1 MRRDTAVW
9 LSVLVLVTLACQPGA
24 SAPSAP
30 RGDGASVATTQAP
43 VSAVAAPVT
52 PVAAPPALRKLDLP
66 LAAISASLA
75 PIWVAVD
82 YGLFLRH
89 GLEVEAN
96 GMSPASASQAL
107 TAGSSPVG
115 VTGGSTVT
123 AWLGGSTELVF
134 IAGLTNTALF
144 EIIGRPEIASL
155 DDLRGKAAG
164 STSAGSGATMAM
176 YETLRRNGI
185 EPERDVT
192 ISYLRDQPGV
202 LTGLVTGAVQ
212 GAVLSSPFTELARGQ
227 GMRPLLDMRELAIP
241 LVALNITST
250 RGQLERDPDLLR
262 SFLMGYIEGLQ
273 YTRDYPAETVESIV
287 RGTRTDNRAD
297 AESGYRLYNPDWSP
311 WPSEAAIQ
319 TVLNNLDVPGAT
331 TARPA
336 ELIDDRL
343 LRDLERSGWLAEHYR
358 GS

>member
-1 MRRDTAVW
+1 MRRDTTVW
-9 LSVLVLVTLACQPGA
+9 LGALLLVTLACQPGA
-24 SAPSAP
+24 SAPSAE
-30 RGDGASVATTQAP
+30 RREAASAATSQAP
-43 VSAVAAPVT
+43 AAGAAVPPATGAT
-52 PVAAPPALRKLDLP
+52 APPALRKLEVP

-75 PIWVAVD
+75 PVWVAID

-89 GLEVEAN
+89 GLDVEAN

-107 TAGSSPVG
+107 TAGSAPVG

-134 IAGLTNTALF
+134 IAGLTNMALF
-144 EIIGRPEIASL
+144 EIIGRPEITRL
-155 DDLRGKAAG
+155 DDLRGKSAG

-176 YETLRRNGI
+176 YETLRRAGI

-212 GAVLSSPFTELARGQ
+212 GAVLSSPFTELARSQ
-227 GMRPLLDMRELAIP
+227 GMRPLIDMRELAIP

-250 RGQLERDPDLLR
+250 RGQLESDPDLLR
-262 SFLMGYIEGLQ
+262 RFLMGYVEGLQ
-273 YTRDYPAETVESIV
+273 YTRDHPAETVESIV

-297 AESGYRLYNPDWSP
+297 AETGYRLYSADWNP

-319 TVLNNLDVPGAT
+319 TVLNNLDVPGAK

-336 ELIDDRL
+336 DLVDDRL
-343 LRDLERSGWLAEHYR
+343 MRELEQSGWLAAHYK
-358 GS
+358 